1 MAVEKLNPMRVGIAI
16 GVLWGVCTFLAAV
29 YGIYANKTDFIE
41 VFDDF
46 YMGYEAS
53 WVGSFIGLVWGFI
66 DGFLCGFFAVIIY
79 NCLGKQEWLK
89 QWD

>member
-1 MAVEKLNPMRVGIAI
+1 MAVEKLNPMRVGITI

-29 YGIYANKTDFIE
+29 YGIYTDQTDFVG

-46 YMGYEAS
+46 YMGYETS
-53 WVGSFIGLVWGFI
+53 WMGSLAGLVWGFI
-66 DGFLCGFFAVIIY
+66 DGFFCGFFAVIIY